1 MAIVAIAVG
10 ILVIVTVMRAVV
22 AIVVAMFLVAT
33 VHDRDTAVA
42 VDGAAVAVVSG
53 NNALGVDSAATG
65 RVAAFVG
72 VT

>member
-1 MAIVAIAVG
+1 MAIAAIAVG

-53 NNALGVDSAATG
+53 NNALSVDSTATG